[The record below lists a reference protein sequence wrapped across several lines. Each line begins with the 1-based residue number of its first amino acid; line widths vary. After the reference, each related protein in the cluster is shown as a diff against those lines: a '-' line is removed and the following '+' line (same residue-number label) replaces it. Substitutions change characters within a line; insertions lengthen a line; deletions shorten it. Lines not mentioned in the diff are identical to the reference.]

1 MNVHLRLS
9 PHIRTALAALL
20 LAVLLVA
27 SPILAQTFRGA
38 IHGIIADPS
47 GAFVAGAGVTA
58 TNSATGLQ
66 YDTVSS
72 SAGNFSFDDLPV
84 GAYTVKTRKDGF
96 RESIAERI
104 PIDAGAVYSL
114 SVRLQIAS
122 VQTAVISTANSLTV
136 ETSTTTEA
144 NVLDAAT
151 VEGTPLNG
159 RDFTQLLALSPG
171 YSGYTVG
178 FLGAINGTQA
188 SQINWQI
195 EGADNNDLWNN
206 TSAVNQG
213 GVYGVPGVL
222 LPLDSVEEFSLVTQ
236 GNAEA
241 GRNPGGVANLL
252 LKSGTNAFHGAAYY
266 YNRNEAL
273 AAGSPFAAAGSENQK
288 IRNQQYGASVGGPI
302 RRDKTFF
309 EASFE
314 RQSFV
319 IGIPEHVTEPSAD
332 YQTAAT
338 DLLNN
343 PGGKYGTYTP
353 IAVNPVS
360 AKLLATLWPASA
372 LTGPASPN
380 NYFNPGVENGY
391 SNNGVVKLDHSFNQ
405 NHRLSLSVFVGDGTQ
420 TAPTSSY
427 LTPYFEVA
435 PLHDENWALVYN
447 ATLTPRLT
455 SQATFG
461 FNFFHQTFADQ
472 DHSYDPVSLDF
483 NTGVT
488 SAQLSGAPK
497 ITIGT
502 FDPIGVTPTSGREDI
517 TAHLTEALSYAVGRH
532 QLRLGG
538 EYRRGQVY
546 ADYHSGQRGT
556 FTYQELSSDPWSQ
569 SPLVTDGNVAALA
582 DFLEGEVYTAGIVQ
596 GNPVRKVFED
606 SFSLFA
612 HDNWQVNSKLNF
624 NLGLRYDSTSPVHD
638 GKQDL
643 STFLPSQGL
652 VLVGA
657 GLNSLYP
664 RDWTNFGPRGGFA
677 YQPYADGSLSIRG
690 AFGVFFDTVSVSP
703 FLGNSFVYNGGPN
716 GVEENPIGANPVSSV
731 SLQPGT
737 LLPAD
742 GSPIFTQASAAG
754 FANIYSVSQKFHT
767 PYTYNFNLNIQQA
780 IGKSAVFELGYV
792 GSQSRH
798 LLQLIDLNQAALG
811 SDFDPT
817 AFDANGN
824 NTSRPYYSRFPNYGV
839 IDELQTRANSDYN
852 SLQASLRISASH
864 GIISQFH
871 YTWAHTLDVSSFGG
885 APQDSTNPNG
895 DYGNSDFD
903 TRHNFTA
910 FFQYEVPSGD
920 RGPKWLTQGWTANST
935 FAFRSG
941 LPFSLDAIGDWSG
954 TGENLDRPNL
964 IGNPY
969 ADTSHQA
976 TSSGVYWFDPYS
988 FAFPDPGSFGTFR
1001 RNQLFGPGFSD
1012 VDLSVVKT
1020 TQVTERVHAQLRA
1033 ELFNVFNRVNLG
1045 NPTFLGANL
1054 IIPAG
1059 PGVNFAL
1066 PITSTNGEQFG
1077 LPGIGPGEPFNAQL
1091 ALKLIF

>member
-1 MNVHLRLS
+1 MAVHFDFRFALRFVF
-9 PHIRTALAALL
+9 
-20 LAVLLVA
+20 AVL
-27 SPILAQTFRGA
+27 ILAGLFSCSGANAQTFRGGICGA
-38 IHGIIADPS
+38 ITDPS
-47 GAFVAGAGVTA
+47 GAFVANAQVTA
-58 TNSATGLQ
+58 KDNATGLT
-66 YDTVSS
+66 YKTISS
-72 SAGNFSFDDLPV
+72 TAGEYGFQDLPIGLYAV
-84 GAYTVKTRKDGF
+84 SVHKEGF
-96 RESIAERI
+96 EDFVADKA
-104 PIDAGAVYSL
+104 PIEAGAVYSL
-114 SVRLQIAS
+114 PVRLKIAS
-122 VQTAVISTANSLTV
+122 VESALVITANALTV
-136 ETSTTTEA
+136 ETATTTEA

-188 SQINWQI
+188 SQVNWQI

-252 LKSGTNAFHGAAYY
+252 LKSGTNQVHGTLYY

-273 AAGSPFAAAGSENQK
+273 AADNPFSATGAGKQK

-302 RRDKTFF
+302 RRNNTFY

-314 RQSFV
+314 RQNFV
-319 IGIPEHVTEPSAD
+319 IGLPQQVTEPSLK
-332 YQTAAT
+332 YQSAAT

-343 PGGKYGTYTP
+343 PNGIYGNYAP

-360 AKLLATLWPASA
+360 VSLLNTLWPSSA
-372 LTGPASPN
+372 LNGPAAPD

-391 SNNGVVKLDHSFNQ
+391 SDNGVLKLDHSFSQNQ
-405 NHRLSLSVFVGDGTQ
+405 RLSLSVFVGDGTQ

-435 PLHDENWALVYN
+435 PLHDENWSLVYN
-447 ATLTPRLT
+447 ATLSPRLV

-472 DHSYDPVSLDF
+472 DHSYDPVSLGF

-488 SAQLSGAPK
+488 SAQLDGAPK
-497 ITIGT
+497 ITIGD
-502 FDPIGVTPTSGREDI
+502 FDPIGPTPTSGREDI
-517 TAHLTEALSYAVGRH
+517 TTHLTETLSYVVGKH
-532 QLRLGG
+532 QFRFGG
-538 EYRRGQVY
+538 EIRRGQVY
-546 ADYHSGQRGT
+546 ADYHTGQRGV
-556 FTYQELSSDPWSQ
+556 FTYQELPSDPWAQ

-582 DFLEGEVYTAGIVQ
+582 DFLQGEVYSANIVQ
-596 GNPVRKVFED
+596 GDPVRKVFED

-612 HDNWQVNSKLNF
+612 NDNWQVSSHLNL

-643 STFLPSQGL
+643 STFLPDKGL
-652 VLVGA
+652 VAVGS
-657 GLNSLYP
+657 GLSSLYP
-664 RDWTNFGPRGGFA
+664 RDWSNVGPRIGFA
-677 YQPYADGSLSIRG
+677 YQPRHSNDLSIRG
-690 AFGVFFDTVSVSP
+690 AFGIYYDTVNVSP
-703 FLGNSFVYNGGPN
+703 LLGNSFVYNGGAT
-716 GVEENPIGANPVSSV
+716 GVEENPIGTSPAVSV

-737 LLPAD
+737 VLPSD
-742 GSPIFTQASAAG
+742 GSNIFAEASAGG
-754 FANIYSVSQKFHT
+754 FANIYSVSQRFHT
-767 PYTYNFNLNIQQA
+767 PYTYNFNLNVQKG
-780 IGKSAVFELGYV
+780 IGKAAVLEVGYV

-798 LLQLIDLNQAALG
+798 LLQLIDINQAGLG

-824 NTSRPYYSRFPNYGV
+824 NTTRPYYAQFPGYGV
-839 IDELQTRANSDYN
+839 IDELQTRANSNYN
-852 SLQASLRISASH
+852 SLQASLRISAWH
-864 GIISQFH
+864 GIVSQFH

-885 APQDSTNPNG
+885 APQDSTHPDA

-910 FFQYEVPSGD
+910 FFQYQVPGG
-920 RGPKWLTQGWTANST
+920 RGPSWLTRGWTANST
-935 FAFRSG
+935 VSFRSG

-964 IGNPY
+964 ISNPY
-969 ADTSHQA
+969 ADTSHA
-976 TSSGVYWFDPYS
+976 VTNSGVYWFNPYAFS
-988 FAFPDPGSFGTFR
+988 FPDPGTFGTYR
-1001 RNQLFGPGFSD
+1001 RNQLVGPGFSD
-1012 VDLSVVKT
+1012 VDVSLVKT
-1020 TQVTERVHAQLRA
+1020 THVTERLSAQLRA
-1033 ELFNVFNRVNLG
+1033 ELFNVFNRANLG

-1054 IIPAG
+1054 LIPAG
-1059 PGVNFAL
+1059 PGVNFAF
-1066 PITSTNGEQFG
+1066 PITSTNGAQFG
-1077 LPGIGPGEPFNAQL
+1077 LPGIGPGEPFNAQI